1 MKLSIII
8 PLFNE
13 KNTIVRLLDK
23 IEKQNYIEKQ
33 IIIVDDFSKDNSLE
47 LVNSYNFLSENVI
60 LCHDENLGKGACIK
74 TAKDYVNGDIV
85 IIQDADLE
93 YDPQDYQ
100 KLINPIVKN
109 LSKIVYGSRVLGK
122 KRYHNAKN
130 FISRSRIFFNHFLT
144 QFSNLINGQQ
154 LTDAHTC
161 YKVFSKEIF
170 LKLKLKEKG
179 FSFCPEVNS
188 KVARLNLEVKEVE
201 INYSGRTYSEGKKI
215 GFIDGFHA
223 IITLLKYGLL
233 KID

>member
-23 IEKQNYIEKQ
+23 IEKQNYISKQ

-47 LVNSYNFLSENVI
+47 LVNSYNFFSENVI

-122 KRYHNAKN
+122 K
-130 FISRSRIFFNHFLT
+130 I
-144 QFSNLINGQQ
+144 
-154 LTDAHTC
+154 
-161 YKVFSKEIF
+161 
-170 LKLKLKEKG
+170 
-179 FSFCPEVNS
+179 
-188 KVARLNLEVKEVE
+188 
-201 INYSGRTYSEGKKI
+201 
-215 GFIDGFHA
+215 
-223 IITLLKYGLL
+223 
-233 KID
+233 